1 MKSIPVSSARAQLG
15 TLLKQVVRSK
25 LPVRLTSHNDSAILI
40 GWDDWCE
47 IEKTLHRLSTP
58 RLPRSGTRGTA
69 IPIRRSS
76 RASQARD

>member
-15 TLLKQVVRSK
+15 ALLKQVVRSR
-25 LPVRLTSHNDSAILI
+25 LPVRLTSHNDSAILL

-58 RLPRSGTRGTA
+58 RLSKSANRASPVPLRKTA
-69 IPIRRSS
+69 
-76 RASQARD
+76 RASQTRG